1 MARDG
6 VSTWLE
12 VGGAHGSEMRVSTWL
27 GIEGEHMA
35 RNESGPTHGLHL
47 STSQYLIRLNSL
59 VLLSCRVV
67 QVPRTLLLK

>member
-35 RNESGPTHGLHL
+35 RNESGPSHGLRL
-47 STSQYLIRLNSL
+47 SPSQYLIRLNSL